1 MRTIEVKELA
11 YLPLGRQGENKAQR
25 IVWRGLA
32 DSWARLYGE
41 GVFALT
47 VLREG
52 DSLPYPA
59 SLKSENG
66 DVIWTLSNA
75 DTAKAGEGMAELTYT
90 VGGAIAKS
98 RTWRTVVEPSL
109 SANGTTEPPAAYQS
123 WVDEVL
129 QAAADAETAVSKMPY
144 VDETTGNWFKWD
156 AAQNAFA
163 DTGVAATGPQGEVG
177 PKGDTGEQG
186 PKGDTGATGP
196 KGDTGATGA
205 QGPKGETGA
214 TGATGPQGPKG
225 ETGARGPQGERGI
238 QGETGPAGPQGAKGD
253 KGDAFTYSDFTA
265 AQLAALKGD
274 KGDTGPKGDKGD
286 TGATG
291 PTGPEGPRG
300 PQGEQGPQGKTG
312 PQGEQGPAGQKGETG
327 SGFKVLGYYGTKAA
341 LDAAQ
346 KATAAAGDAYGVG
359 TEEPYDIYIF
369 DGITGEFIN
378 NGPLQGAKGETGER
392 GPQGIQG
399 PKGDPGKDGAKGADG
414 LPGKDG
420 ADGAPGKDGTNGRDG
435 VTFTP
440 SMSDDGDLS
449 WTNDGGK
456 ANPQTVNLKGPKGDT
471 GAKGDPG
478 EKGADGAAGKDGVT
492 FTPSMSD
499 DGDLSWTND
508 GGKANPKTVNLK
520 GPKGDTGERG
530 PQGIQGPKGDPGK
543 DGAKGADGLPG
554 KDGADGAPGKD
565 GTNGRDG
572 VTFTP
577 AMSAAGDLSWSND
590 GGKANPETVN
600 LKGPKGDTGLQ
611 GPIGPQGPKGDKGD
625 TGPAGPVNVPVTTSL
640 IKGDGSG
647 GLAAATAGTDYALRP
662 TTRKVTLTASGWNS
676 STKQQTV
683 TCSGVLSDATK
694 QLLIPTPVNTAAGN
708 PYDEASIQMVAQG
721 ANSVTFY
728 AETVP
733 TVGIDVYV
741 TIYPINYLG

>member
-1 MRTIEVKELA
+1 MREIEVRELP
-11 YLPLGRQGENKAQR
+11 YLPLGHQGENEAQR

-32 DSWARLYGE
+32 DSWARLYGD

-52 DSLPYPA
+52 DSVPYPA

-238 QGETGPAGPQGAKGD
+238 QGETGPAGPQGTKGD

-312 PQGEQGPAGQKGETG
+312 PQGEQGPAGPKGETG

-346 KATAAAGDAYGVG
+346 KATAEAGDAYGVG

-399 PKGDPGKDGAKGADG
+399 PKGDPGKDGAKG
-414 LPGKDG
+414 
-420 ADGAPGKDGTNGRDG
+420 
-435 VTFTP
+435 
-440 SMSDDGDLS
+440 
-449 WTNDGGK
+449 
-456 ANPQTVNLKGPKGDT
+456 
-471 GAKGDPG
+471 
-478 EKGADGAAGKDGVT
+478 E
-492 FTPSMSD
+492 
-499 DGDLSWTND
+499 
-508 GGKANPKTVNLK
+508 
-520 GPKGDTGERG
+520 TGERG

-590 GGKANPETVN
+590 GGLANPETVN
-600 LKGPKGDTGLQ
+600 LKGPKGDTGAKGDPGETGAPGEKGADGAPGKDGAKGDKGDTGAQGPQGPKGDTGDQGPQGPQGPKGDTGLQ
-611 GPIGPQGPKGDKGD
+611 GPIGPRGPKGDKGD
-625 TGPAGPVNVPVTTSL
+625 TGPAGPVNVPATTSL

-647 GLAAATAGTDYALRP
+647 GLAAATADVDYALRP

-728 AETVP
+728 ADTVP
-733 TVGIDVYV
+733 AESIDVYV